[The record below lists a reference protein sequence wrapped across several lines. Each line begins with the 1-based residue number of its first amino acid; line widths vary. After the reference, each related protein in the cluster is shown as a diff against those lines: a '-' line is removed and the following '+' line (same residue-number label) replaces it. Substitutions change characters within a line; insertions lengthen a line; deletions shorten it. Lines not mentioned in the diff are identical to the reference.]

1 MIFLRFA
8 HPREG
13 LSRVSEF
20 SCFNFPNF
28 PCENPKKT
36 KLRKICLRTKNAAEN
51 QYFKPCIAAGS
62 CHIPE
67 SVLITLYF
75 SIHLQPCQFPR
86 ALKFNLFYWRHVFIL
101 YAFRVPELTPYYPG
115 AFFGAPMKLKRQ
127 QKPSKKRFSVCLI
140 LLVFSYL
147 KYLIYQLST
156 SPIQHPMPTCIK
168 TPGHFRHNI

>member
-1 MIFLRFA
+1 M
-8 HPREG
+8 
-13 LSRVSEF
+13 
-20 SCFNFPNF
+20 
-28 PCENPKKT
+28 
-36 KLRKICLRTKNAAEN
+36 KILKRPSSVKYASGAKNAAEN

-140 LLVFSYL
+140 LLVFSHL
-147 KYLIYQLST
+147 KYLIYQSST

-168 TPGHFRHNI
+168 TLGHFRHNI